1 MKSLLLKFFKFL
13 DQKQRLGV
21 VKLSIFS
28 FLNMVLEIFSI
39 ASIIPIVYII
49 IDKNNVFIKNINTYL
64 SNFYKED
71 FNTNE
76 LLLIAVILFLSL
88 NLFRIFIFVYYNY
101 LKFNFLVSFHADIK
115 NKIFENYLWLDYSD
129 FLKFKNSKIISNLNK
144 SILLANTVLKSI
156 LEILNDLILF
166 ISIFFILIFTVDL
179 KMIIYGSLLVFLMI
193 SVSLI
198 LRKKIKSVG
207 EYSNKLQNNFSE
219 YVLTC
224 IKNIKII
231 ILESKQ
237 SFFHK
242 GASELNYNSS
252 KNVAFFGFLQ
262 NINRPIFEIIF
273 LVTFSL
279 IVFFSFKM
287 FSSEKLILILS
298 LSVAIFV
305 RLAPVV
311 VRLISS
317 QQALNYV
324 KPQVEE
330 LLNDIAHLK
339 KFKLDIN
346 NSNKFN
352 FKNKIIVSNLSFKYN
367 GSIKNVFKNLDY
379 VFNENDIIKIS
390 GKTGSGKTTFVEVLN
405 GLHKNYS
412 GEIIADNI
420 NIKKNLQGWK
430 KNINYIPQE
439 LHLLNDTLEN
449 NIFFGANIEEKS
461 SLKFEELSNITLMND
476 ILKKMP
482 EGKFTMVGESNI
494 RLSGGENQRV
504 NIARGLLKE
513 GNILFLDE
521 ATNALNKEYEEKI
534 FENILKM
541 KKFKIIFLISHSN
554 NLDKFCN
561 KFINF

>member
-1 MKSLLLKFFKFL
+1 
-13 DQKQRLGV
+13 
-21 VKLSIFS
+21 
-28 FLNMVLEIFSI
+28 
-39 ASIIPIVYII
+39 
-49 IDKNNVFIKNINTYL
+49 
-64 SNFYKED
+64 
-71 FNTNE
+71 
-76 LLLIAVILFLSL
+76 
-88 NLFRIFIFVYYNY
+88 
-101 LKFNFLVSFHADIK
+101 
-115 NKIFENYLWLDYSD
+115 
-129 FLKFKNSKIISNLNK
+129 
-144 SILLANTVLKSI
+144 
-156 LEILNDLILF
+156 
-166 ISIFFILIFTVDL
+166 
-179 KMIIYGSLLVFLMI
+179 MIIYGSLLVFLMI

>member
-1 MKSLLLKFFKFL
+1 MKSLLLNFFKFL

-346 NSNKFN
+346 NSNKLN

-367 GSIKNVFKNLDY
+367 GSIKNVFKNLNY

-430 KNINYIPQE
+430 KKYKLCSPR
-439 LHLLNDTLEN
+439 T
-449 NIFFGANIEEKS
+449 S
-461 SLKFEELSNITLMND
+461 
-476 ILKKMP
+476 P
-482 EGKFTMVGESNI
+482 
-494 RLSGGENQRV
+494 
-504 NIARGLLKE
+504 
-513 GNILFLDE
+513 
-521 ATNALNKEYEEKI
+521 
-534 FENILKM
+534 
-541 KKFKIIFLISHSN
+541 FK
-554 NLDKFCN
+554 
-561 KFINF
+561 

>member
-1 MKSLLLKFFKFL
+1 MKSLLLNFFKFL

-346 NSNKFN
+346 NSNKLN

-367 GSIKNVFKNLDY
+367 GSIKNVFKNLNY

-430 KNINYIPQE
+430 KNINYVPQE